1 MINTKN
7 TKQIKISYHTV
18 DAFGILNFDSKD
30 QKFAYMSAE
39 NVKSRDAIKTA
50 GNNLRFGKAVFT
62 NEDGKLVRT
71 NVISDS
77 AIKQCVFNSDCPY
90 TSSEI
95 WYKPKSVILAY
106 IASPVMLMKG
116 YLGCTDGNSIRRK
129 SMLTFSCA
137 KMCENTVPVMQVN
150 STKMPIP
157 DSTSLVTSETC
168 GDTEWR
174 GTVLVNVGNGENFID
189 FSQSIPQPVSDNENK
204 QAIQAEYEN
213 LIQNAFGNKELAIK
227 DYTRKAAVDCP
238 SERGI
243 ILSGKE
249 IAGMVNLLLD
259 RIRNMSREG
268 RGASLGQVIIDG
280 IEIRGEVEGVE
291 PENGW
296 CKVSPDSAFGC
307 VDPREVYR
315 ESTKDE
321 VNAVNIALEA
331 HKAADKK
338 KADKKNGK
346 KTKPNPDEQKPD
358 ENKKETV

>member
-50 GNNLRFGKAVFT
+50 GNNIRFGKAVFT
-62 NEDGKLVRT
+62 NESGKLVRT
-71 NVISDS
+71 NVISDN

-106 IASPVMLMKG
+106 ITSQVMLLKG
-116 YLGCTDGNSIRRK
+116 YMCADVVPFRHK

-157 DSTSLVTSETC
+157 DSTSLFTTETC

-174 GTVLVNVGNGENFID
+174 GTVLVNVGNGENFIN
-189 FSQSIPQPVSDNENK
+189 FSQSVPTSVSET
-204 QAIQAEYEN
+204 EYEN
-213 LIQNAFGNKELAIK
+213 IIRDAFGNKELAIK

-280 IEIRGEVEGVE
+280 IEIRGEMNDIE
-291 PENGW
+291 PNANGW
-296 CKVSPDSAFGC
+296 CKVAPDSEFGC
-307 VDPREVYR
+307 VEPREVYR

-321 VNAVNIALEA
+321 VNAVNIAVEA